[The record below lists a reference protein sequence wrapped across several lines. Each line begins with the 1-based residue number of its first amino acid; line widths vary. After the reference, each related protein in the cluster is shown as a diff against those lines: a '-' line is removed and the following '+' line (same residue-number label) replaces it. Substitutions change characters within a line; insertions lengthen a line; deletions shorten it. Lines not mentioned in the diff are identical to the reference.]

1 MSNNMDQSKIRKE
14 DVSIDVDELA
24 QFFRG
29 KIRTLKPLSG
39 DCCIYRVP
47 QKVRMLNETL
57 YTPKVVSIGPL
68 HHGGKELEELEVME
82 EHKFR
87 YLEKFL
93 ERTSVPMEEFLTF
106 IKGKETELRNCYAE
120 TINFGSE
127 DFVKMVFLDAV
138 FLIEIFLRC
147 NPKVCP
153 ELIPDRIFTKPGM
166 IMDIVLDIMLLEN
179 QLPIFILDDLFTLAK
194 IDVLGNSLS
203 QLAKFF
209 FKCHIC
215 KDVLIDENLI
225 DSYFSKAK
233 HFVDLL
239 RICLQPPKRDDTKRL
254 DDSEVVPNVTKL
266 HQAGVKFKLAPTTM
280 NLLDIRFNKGTL
292 EIPKL
297 TIGNMTEQ
305 LLRNLHIFEGLH
317 CDHANYMNDY
327 GVILN
332 RLLNTSKDVE
342 LLIHIGVIDNRI
354 LDSEGVSTLFQ
365 QLSKDARVDKENF
378 YYSGLVK
385 DLKGY
390 YKSPCHKWKANLKQN
405 YFNTP
410 WASISIIA
418 AVIILVLAFI
428 QTVCSIVGL

>member
-1 MSNNMDQSKIRKE
+1 
-14 DVSIDVDELA
+14 
-24 QFFRG
+24 
-29 KIRTLKPLSG
+29 
-39 DCCIYRVP
+39 
-47 QKVRMLNETL
+47 
-57 YTPKVVSIGPL
+57 
-68 HHGGKELEELEVME
+68 
-82 EHKFR
+82 
-87 YLEKFL
+87 
-93 ERTSVPMEEFLTF
+93 
-106 IKGKETELRNCYAE
+106 
-120 TINFGSE
+120 
-127 DFVKMVFLDAV
+127 
-138 FLIEIFLRC
+138 
-147 NPKVCP
+147 
-153 ELIPDRIFTKPGM
+153 
-166 IMDIVLDIMLLEN
+166 MLLEN

-194 IDVLGNSLS
+194 TDVLGNSLS

-239 RICLQPPKRDDTKRL
+239 RICLRPPKRDDTKRL

-305 LLRNLHIFEGLH
+305 LLRNLHIFKGLH

-332 RLLNTSKDVE
+332 CLLNTSKDVE

-354 LDSEGVSTLFQ
+354 LDSEGVS
-365 QLSKDARVDKENF
+365 
-378 YYSGLVK
+378 
-385 DLKGY
+385 
-390 YKSPCHKWKANLKQN
+390 
-405 YFNTP
+405 NTFS
-410 WASISIIA
+410 A
-418 AVIILVLAFI
+418 
-428 QTVCSIVGL
+428 T